1 MKSRTI
7 LVADDTLIF
16 RDSMAVALH
25 RQGYDTLLA
34 SNGQEALELVRAHDP
49 DLILLDIAM
58 PVMGGLRCLK
68 ELRTD
73 QQFRDIP
80 VIMLTAMS
88 ERDAIKAAEQMGI
101 QGYLL
106 KSQFSLKDMLAQV
119 DELLHVAVPERD

>member
-1 MKSRTI
+1 MKSGTI
-7 LVADDTLIF
+7 LVVDDTVIF
-16 RDSMAVALH
+16 RDSMALALR

-49 DLILLDIAM
+49 DLILLDVAM

-68 ELRTD
+68 ELRAD

-88 ERDAIKAAEQMGI
+88 ERDAIKGAEQMGI
-101 QGYLL
+101 QGCLL

-119 DELLHVAVPERD
+119 DELLQVAVPKRD

>member
-7 LVADDTLIF
+7 LVVDDTVIF
-16 RDSMAVALH
+16 RDSIVVALR
-25 RQGYDTLLA
+25 RQGYETLLA

-49 DLILLDIAM
+49 DLILLDVAM

-73 QQFRDIP
+73 QQYRDIP

-88 ERDAIKAAEQMGI
+88 ERDVIKVAGQMGI
-101 QGYLL
+101 QEYLL

>member
-7 LVADDTLIF
+7 LVADDTDIF
-16 RDSMAVALH
+16 RDSIAVALH

-49 DLILLDIAM
+49 DLILLDVAM

-88 ERDAIKAAEQMGI
+88 ERDASKVAGQMGI
-101 QGYLL
+101 QEYLL

-119 DELLHVAVPERD
+119 DELLQVAVPERD

>member
-7 LVADDTLIF
+7 LVVDDTVIF
-16 RDSMAVALH
+16 RDSIVVALR

-34 SNGQEALELVRAHDP
+34 SNGQEALELIRAHHP
-49 DLILLDIAM
+49 DLILLDVAM

-68 ELRTD
+68 ELRAD

-88 ERDAIKAAEQMGI
+88 ERDAIKAAGQMGI
-101 QGYLL
+101 QEYLL

-119 DELLHVAVPERD
+119 DELLQVAVPERD

>member
-7 LVADDTLIF
+7 LVVDDTVIF
-16 RDSMAVALH
+16 RDSIVVALR

-49 DLILLDIAM
+49 DLILLDVAM

-68 ELRTD
+68 ELRAD

-88 ERDAIKAAEQMGI
+88 EREAIKVAGQMGI
-101 QGYLL
+101 QEYLL

>member
-7 LVADDTLIF
+7 LVVDDTVVF
-16 RDSMAVALH
+16 RDSIVVALR

-49 DLILLDIAM
+49 DLILLDVAM

-88 ERDAIKAAEQMGI
+88 ERDAIKGAEQMGI

-119 DELLHVAVPERD
+119 DALLHVAVPERD